1 MSVCVSVAMSHCDRP
16 GQTGMLPPQPPHSGT
31 QPGIVAMERGST
43 SVMHGHCD
51 KCMES
56 CMRNQENELYKCVM
70 FLLQTIVENSES
82 ENFY

>member
-1 MSVCVSVAMSHCDRP
+1 
-16 GQTGMLPPQPPHSGT
+16 
-31 QPGIVAMERGST
+31 MERGST